1 MKISWVLYHDWDAL
15 YALQKDMSGSTGVNN
30 RSVVFLLVLEEEGP
44 PHEASMLD

>member
-15 YALQKDMSGSTGVNN
+15 YALQKDMSGSTGVN

>member
-1 MKISWVLYHDWDAL
+1 MKISWVLYHHWDAL
-15 YALQKDMSGSTGVNN
+15 YALRKDMSGSTGVN